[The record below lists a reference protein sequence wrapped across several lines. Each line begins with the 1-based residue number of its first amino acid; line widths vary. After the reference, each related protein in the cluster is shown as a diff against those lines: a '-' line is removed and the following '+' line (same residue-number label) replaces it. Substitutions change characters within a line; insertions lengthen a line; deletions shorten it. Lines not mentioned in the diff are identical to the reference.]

1 MKLVYICIII
11 YNFKETSRVLTFFYN
26 RELIYYSIIF
36 LPFIQKRM

>member
-11 YNFKETSRVLTFFYN
+11 YNFKEILRVLIFFYN

-36 LPFIQKRM
+36 LFFI